1 MQPAGFMALRTRSAL
16 TLLILLGSGCRTS
29 EEGEALF
36 TRLPPSETGIHFEN
50 GLEDTEEVN
59 VFTYRNYYN
68 GGGVGIGDV
77 NGDGLPDVYL
87 TANQQPNKL
96 FLNKGGFEFEDVT
109 ERAGV
114 GGERAWSTGVSVVDV
129 NGDGRLD
136 LYVSNAGNYRGDD
149 RANELFINQGTGAD
163 GVPRFTEEAAAYGLA
178 DEGTSTHA
186 AFFDYDR
193 DGDLDVYVLNNSFRP
208 VSSFG
213 LRNIRHERHEGGGD
227 KLYRNDGG
235 RFTDVSAGAGIYGS
249 EIGFG
254 LGVTVGDVDRDGWL
268 DIYVS
273 NDFFERD
280 YLYLNNQDGTFRE
293 ANAEAMRHLSL
304 SSMGADMADLN
315 GDGYPEIFVTD
326 MLPEDDRRLKTTSTY
341 EGWNVYQAKLKN
353 DYGHQFMRNML
364 HLNRGDGTFSEVGS
378 FAGVEATDWSWG
390 ALMADFDGDGH
401 KDLFVSNGIAKDL
414 TDQDFV
420 AFFANELNR
429 MAASG
434 RKELS
439 FLDLL
444 EKIPSHPIPNYLFA
458 GSDSLVFTNRAEAWG
473 LDQPSFSNGAA
484 YGDLDGDGDLDL
496 VVNNVNEEVFV
507 YRNGADTLRANH
519 HLKVR
524 LEGEGMNRF
533 GLGANV
539 TAWRGGEAFYLE
551 QMPMRGFQSSVD
563 YTLTFGLGEVERLDS
578 LTVAWPDG
586 RAQTLTDVEVDQTIT
601 LRQVEAT
608 PPRRRGEGRLSEA
621 RPPVPASAPLF
632 TDVTRTSGLDFTH
645 QENNFVDFHREG
657 LIPKMLSTEGPAVA
671 VGDADGD
678 GLDDVFVGGAAG
690 QAGRLFLGERG
701 GEFESVDVAAF
712 EADRTSEDVGAAFF
726 DADGDGDLDLYVASG
741 GSEFSGMAPEL
752 RDRLYLNEGDGGFEK
767 AEGRLPA
774 QYHSGSVAAPADF
787 DGDGDVD
794 LFVGS
799 RLVPW
804 RYGLDPQS
812 VLLQNDGTGRFRDV
826 TAQVAP
832 GLAEAGMVTD
842 ATWAD
847 VNGDGRP
854 DLVVVGEWMPISF
867 FLNEGDGRLAPPE
880 TPTGLEDSHGWWNR
894 ILADDLDGDGDVDFA
909 LGNLGLNTK
918 LQAGPDEPATMH
930 VGDFDGNG
938 STEQVIAYY
947 KDGASYPMPLL
958 GELTAQLNVFKKT
971 YRKHADYAGRT
982 IDELFTPEQLE
993 RAAVKRAHVFET
1005 SVVENLGNGTFR
1017 LRPLPFEAQLAPVY
1031 GLLADDFD
1039 GDGANDLLLA
1049 GNFFGVK
1056 PDLGRMDASYGLFL
1070 RGNGEGGFVP
1080 VEGSGFVVD
1089 GQVRALVQANGR
1101 VVAAKNDDAVRVFEV
1116 LDSATVAQK

>member
-1 MQPAGFMALRTRSAL
+1 MVLALLAVAF
-16 TLLILLGSGCRTS
+16 GAGCRTS
-29 EEGEALF
+29 EEGETLF
-36 TRLPPSETGIHFEN
+36 TRLPASATGIDFGN
-50 GLEDTEEVN
+50 RLADTEEVN

-96 FLNKGGFEFEDVT
+96 FLNKGDFQFEDVT
-109 ERAGV
+109 EQAGV

-136 LYVSNAGNYRGDD
+136 LYVSNAGNYQGDD

-163 GVPRFTEEAAAYGLA
+163 GVPTFIEEAAAYGLA

-227 KLYRNDGG
+227 KLYRNEGG
-235 RFTDVSAGAGIYGS
+235 RFTDVSEEAGIYGS

-254 LGVTVGDVDRDGWL
+254 LGVTVGDVDRDGWP
-268 DIYVS
+268 DVYVS

-280 YLYLNNQDGTFRE
+280 YLYLNGQDGTFRE
-293 ANAEAMRHLSL
+293 VNAEAMPHLSL

-326 MLPEDDRRLKTTSTY
+326 MLPERDERLKTTSTY

-364 HLNRGDGTFSEVGS
+364 HLNRTDGTFSEIGQI
-378 FAGVEATDWSWG
+378 AGVSATDWSWG

-401 KDLFVSNGIAKDL
+401 KDIFVSNGVAKDL

-420 AFFANELNR
+420 AFFADEVEKARRTGKRDFVFLEL
-429 MAASG
+429 
-434 RKELS
+434 
-439 FLDLL
+439 LDQ
-444 EKIPSHPIPNYLFA
+444 IPSNPIPNYLFA
-458 GSDSLVFTNRAEAWG
+458 GSDSLVFTNQAEAWG
-473 LDQPSFSNGAA
+473 LAEPSFSNGAA
-484 YGDLDGDGDLDL
+484 YGDLDNDGDLDL

-507 YRNGADTLRANH
+507 YRNNADTLQANH
-519 HLKVR
+519 YLKVR

-533 GLGANV
+533 GVGAGV
-539 TAWRGGEAFYLE
+539 TAWQGGEAFYLE
-551 QMPMRGFQSSVD
+551 QVPMRGFQSSVD
-563 YTLTFGLGEVERLDS
+563 YTLTFGLGDVERLDS

-586 RAQTLTDVEVDQTIT
+586 RAQTLTDPASSAGQAVQADQVIT
-601 LRQVEAT
+601 LRQAEAT
-608 PPRRRGEGRLSEA
+608 SEA
-621 RPPVPASAPLF
+621 SPPAPAATPLF
-632 TDVTRTSGLDFTH
+632 EDVTRTSGLDFAH
-645 QENNFVDFHREG
+645 EENSFVDFHREG
-657 LIPKMLSTEGPAVA
+657 LLPKMLSTEGPGVA
-671 VGDADGD
+671 VGDVNGD
-678 GLDDVFVGGAAG
+678 GLEDVFLGGAAG
-690 QAGRLFLGERG
+690 QAGRLFLGKRG
-701 GEFESVDVAAF
+701 GDFDGTDMAAF

-726 DADGDGDLDLYVASG
+726 DADGDGDQDLYVVSG
-741 GSEFSGMAPEL
+741 GNEFSGMAPEL
-752 RDRLYLNEGDGGFEK
+752 RDRLYLNDGRGLFEK
-767 AEGRLPA
+767 AEGRLPT
-774 QYHSGSVAAPADF
+774 QYHSGSVAAPADY

-794 LFVGS
+794 LFIGS

-812 VLLQNDGTGRFRDV
+812 VLLQNDGTGRFREV
-826 TAQVAP
+826 TPRAAP
-832 GLAEAGMVTD
+832 GLADVGMVTD
-842 ATWAD
+842 AAWTDA
-847 VNGDGRP
+847 NGDGRL
-854 DLVVVGEWMPISF
+854 DLVVVGEWMPITL
-867 FLNEGDGRLAPPE
+867 FLNQGDGMLAPPE
-880 TPTGLEDSHGWWNR
+880 MPTGLEKSHGWWNR
-894 ILADDLDGDGDVDFA
+894 LLADDLDGDGDVDFVA
-909 LGNLGLNTK
+909 GNLGLNTK
-918 LQAGPDEPATMH
+918 LQAGLEEPATMH

-938 STEQVIAYY
+938 STEQIIAYY

-958 GELTAQLNVFKKT
+958 GELTSQLNTFKKI
-971 YRKHADYAGRT
+971 YRKHADYAGQT
-982 IDELFTPEQLE
+982 IDQLFAPEQLQ
-993 RAAVKRAHVFET
+993 RATVKRAHVFA
-1005 SVVENLGNGTFR
+1005 SSYIENLGDGTFR
-1017 LRPLPFEAQLAPVY
+1017 LQPLPYKAQLAPVY

-1039 GDGANDLLLA
+1039 ADGYQDLLLA

-1070 RGNGEGGFVP
+1070 RGDSASGFVP
-1080 VEGSGFVVD
+1080 AEGSGFVVD
-1089 GQVRALVQANGR
+1089 GQVRALRWANGR
-1101 VVAAKNDDAVRVFEV
+1101 IVAAKNDAVVQVFEV
-1116 LDSATVAQK
+1116 ERHKKDMGH